1 MTAPSPTAAAARPPF
16 DAVIFDLDGVVTNTA
31 LVHQAAW
38 REAFEQ
44 ILQDPRVPD
53 TADRS
58 PLSKA
63 DYRSYIDGLPREE
76 GVVKF
81 LASRGVKV
89 DKGSDGDEPGT
100 WTAFGL
106 GALKNRLFQERL
118 RRDGVQSYPGTVQLL
133 QRLSDAGVPTGVVTS
148 SRNASSVLDAAGI
161 PDLFGV
167 ILDGTAAANLGLRG
181 KPAPDVFLAAAF
193 RLGVSPSHSVVIEDS
208 VAGVL
213 AAHRGG
219 FGLVVGIDRSGT
231 RRELEAAGA
240 GTVLNDVRELDL
252 GLVLGDPWQLVYEG
266 FDAGHEGHR
275 EALTTLGNGYLAV
288 RGASPEGGGSI
299 RYAGMYLAGVFNRLA
314 AEVAGEVLV
323 EEHMVNAPDCLPL
336 DLRLADGQWWSEG
349 GLAVVRERGT
359 LDLQRAVLERRLLL
373 EAGDKRR
380 MEVVQTRFVS
390 MAEPHLLGLETKV
403 TPLGWSGAVEVRS
416 GVTTGVTNS
425 NVPEPAASPGVH
437 LVDRTMEGGS
447 FKQPAP
453 DDVSVVEAETT
464 QSLIRVAVAFRTS
477 VSGGAGA
484 GGTGS
489 GGTGPGGTSA
499 GKPGSIGP
507 FHFRTFEVAL
517 ADGAAARISKTVAV
531 ATSRDR
537 AIASPAAA
545 AVAVLARA
553 GGDIDAHLTAHQD
566 AWRHELHPFL
576 VDIEA
581 PVQVRLVLNLHI
593 FHLLQTLTHHTAE
606 LDAGVTARG
615 LHGEGY
621 RGHVF
626 WDELFVL
633 PLLTTRTPDV
643 ARSLIEYRWRR
654 LPAARHAAAVQGFSG
669 AQFPWQSGSDGT
681 EETPKWLYND
691 RSGRWVKD
699 HSHMQLHSGL
709 AVAFN
714 VWQYFQATSDK
725 AWLLRKGAELVM
737 DVARFF
743 ASRAG
748 FSQDTGRYH
757 IRGVVGPDEYHTGYP
772 GSTDPGLDDNAYTN
786 AMAAWV
792 CLRAAEITGIFH
804 GNELAGLMERL
815 HITGE
820 EAAGWEQVGKAMFIP
835 FHTDGV
841 ISQFAGYEDL
851 EELDWERYRE
861 SYDSI
866 ERLDLIL
873 EAEGDQTNRYKLA
886 KQADVLMLPYLL
898 GHEGVI
904 ALLQELGYVF
914 TRDLLNRTIEYYLA
928 RTAHGST
935 LSRVAHASVLAALD
949 ADRAWDSFREALD
962 ADLDDTQHG
971 TTRTGIHL
979 GAMAGSIDVIQRSFG
994 GLRLSGDALVF
1005 APNLP
1010 TGLRSVAFRVRYR
1023 GHYLNV
1029 ELKDGRMRMASAAGD
1044 AEPISVRV
1052 NGRKTALAAG
1062 QVRTFRLPTPVE
1074 GPAAS

>member
-63 DYRSYIDGLPREE
+63 DYRTYIDGLPREE

-133 QRLSDAGVPTGVVTS
+133 QRLSDARVPTGVVTS

-161 PDLFGV
+161 PNLFGV

-208 VAGVL
+208 EAGVL

-349 GLAVVRERGT
+349 GLAVVRERRT

-425 NVPEPAASPGVH
+425 NVPEPAASPRVH
-437 LVDRTMEGGS
+437 LVDRTMDGGS
-447 FKQPAP
+447 FRQPAP

-484 GGTGS
+484 GGAGSRGSGS
-489 GGTGPGGTSA
+489 GGTGA

-507 FHFRTFEVAL
+507 FHFRIFEVAL

-553 GGDIDAHLTAHQD
+553 GGDIDALLTAHQD

-593 FHLLQTLTHHTAE
+593 FHLLQTLTRHTAE

-725 AWLLRKGAELVM
+725 AWLLRKGAELVI

-815 HITGE
+815 HITDE

-979 GAMAGSIDVIQRSFG
+979 GAMAGSIDVIQRSFA

-1010 TGLRSVAFRVRYR
+1010 TGLRSVAFMVRYR

-1029 ELKDGRMRMASAAGD
+1029 ELKDGRMRIASAAGD

-1062 QVRTFRLPTPVE
+1062 QVRTFRLPTQVE

>member
-1 MTAPSPTAAAARPPF
+1 MTASPTAAAAKPPF

-31 LVHQAAW
+31 LVHQSAW
-38 REAFEQ
+38 KEAFDQ
-44 ILQDPRVPD
+44 ILLDPRVPAA
-53 TADRS
+53 ADRS
-58 PLSKA
+58 PLTKA
-63 DYRSYIDGLPREE
+63 DYRTYIDGLPREE
-76 GVVKF
+76 GVLKF
-81 LASRGVKV
+81 LASRGVRV
-89 DKGSDGDEPGT
+89 ERGSERDEPGA

-106 GALKNRLFQERL
+106 GALKNRLFLEHL
-118 RRDGVQSYPGTVQLL
+118 RHDGVQAYPGTMQLL
-133 QRLSDAGVPTGVVTS
+133 RTLSDAGILMGVVTS
-148 SRNASSVLDAAGI
+148 SRNASSVLEAAGI
-161 PDLFGV
+161 PGSFGV
-167 ILDGTAAANLGLRG
+167 ILDGSAAASLGLRG

-193 RLGVSPSHSVVIEDS
+193 RLGVSPSHAVVIEDS

-213 AAHRGG
+213 AARRGG

-240 GTVLNDVRELDL
+240 GTVLNDVGELDL

-288 RGASPEGGGSI
+288 RGAAPEGGGSA
-299 RYAGMYLAGVFNRLA
+299 RYAGMYLAGVFNRVA
-314 AEVAGEVLV
+314 AKVADEVLV

-336 DLRLADGQWWSEG
+336 DLRPADGQWWSAG
-349 GLAVVRERGT
+349 GMVVLRERRS

-373 EAGDKRR
+373 ETGDKRR

-390 MAEPHLLGLETKV
+390 MAEPHLLALETKI
-403 TPLGWSGAVEVRS
+403 TPLGWSGAMEVRS
-416 GVTTGVTNS
+416 GVDAGVRNA
-425 NVPEPAASPGVH
+425 NIPEPASSPGIH
-437 LVDRTMEGGS
+437 LVDRT
-447 FKQPAP
+447 PAGRGLQHRP
-453 DDVSVVEAETT
+453 DDISVVEAETT
-464 QSLIRVAVAFRTS
+464 QSLIRIAAAYRTS
-477 VSGGAGA
+477 VSGEPVAGQRGSMGA
-484 GGTGS
+484 
-489 GGTGPGGTSA
+489 
-499 GKPGSIGP
+499 
-507 FHFRTFEVAL
+507 FHFHMFPVNL
-517 ADGAAARISKTVAV
+517 SDGVPTRISKTVAV
-531 ATSRDR
+531 VTSRDR
-537 AIASPAAA
+537 AISSTASAAE
-545 AVAVLARA
+545 AVLVRS
-553 GGDIDAHLTAHQD
+553 GGNLDSLLTAHEQ
-566 AWRHELHPFL
+566 AWRHELRPFL

-593 FHLLQTLTHHTAE
+593 FHLLQTLTRHTAE

-643 ARSLIEYRWRR
+643 ARALIEYRWRR
-654 LPAARHAAAVQGFSG
+654 LPAARHSAAVLGLAG
-669 AQFPWQSGSDGT
+669 AKFPWQSGSDGT

-699 HSHMQLHSGL
+699 HSHMQLHAGL

-725 AWLLRKGAELVM
+725 AWLLRKGAELVI
-737 DVARFF
+737 DIARFF
-743 ASRAG
+743 TSRAEY
-748 FSQDTGRYH
+748 SQDTGRYH
-757 IRGVVGPDEYHTGYP
+757 VRGVVGPDEYHTGYP
-772 GSTDPGLDDNAYTN
+772 GNDEPGVDDNAYTN

-792 CLRAAEITGIFH
+792 CLRAAEIIGTFH
-804 GNELAGLMERL
+804 PNELADLTERL
-815 HITGE
+815 GITGG
-820 EAAGWEQVGKAMFIP
+820 EAAGWEQVGRAMFIP
-835 FHTDGV
+835 FHSDGV
-841 ISQFAGYEDL
+841 ISQFAGYEKL

-861 SYDSI
+861 TYESI

-873 EAEGDQTNRYKLA
+873 EAEADNINRYKLA

-898 GHEGVI
+898 GQEGLI
-904 ALLQELGYVF
+904 SLLSELGYAF
-914 TRDLLNRTIEYYLA
+914 TADQLNRTIEYYLA

-971 TTRTGIHL
+971 TTRAGIHL
-979 GAMAGSIDVIQRSFG
+979 GAMAGSIDVIQRSFA
-994 GLRLSGDALVF
+994 GLRLSGDTIVF

-1010 TGLRSVAFRVRYR
+1010 TGLRSVAFRVHYR
-1023 GHYLNV
+1023 GHQLNI
-1029 ELKDGRMRMASAAGD
+1029 ELKDGRMRIASAAGD

-1052 NGRKTALAAG
+1052 NGRKAALMPG
-1062 QVRTFRLPTPVE
+1062 QARTFRLPLPVH
-1074 GPAAS
+1074 GSAAS

>member
-1 MTAPSPTAAAARPPF
+1 MTASPTAAAAKPPF

-38 REAFEQ
+38 KEAFEQ
-44 ILQDPRVPD
+44 ILQDPRIPA

-58 PLSKA
+58 PLTKA
-63 DYRSYIDGLPREE
+63 DYRNYIDGLPREE
-76 GVVKF
+76 GVLKF

-89 DKGSDGDEPGT
+89 DRGSDQDEPGT

-106 GALKNRLFQERL
+106 GALKNRLFLEHL
-118 RRDGVQSYPGTVQLL
+118 REDGVQSYPGTMQLL

-161 PDLFGV
+161 PGYFNV

-193 RLGVSPSHSVVIEDS
+193 RLGVSPSHAVVIEDS

-213 AAHRGG
+213 AAYRGG
-219 FGLVVGIDRSGT
+219 FGLVVGIDRNGN

-240 GTVLNDVRELDL
+240 RSVLNDVGELDL
-252 GLVLGDPWQLVYEG
+252 GLVVGDPWQLVYEG

-275 EALTTLGNGYLAV
+275 EALTTLGNGYFGV
-288 RGASPEGGGSI
+288 RGAAPEGGSF
-299 RYAGMYLAGVFNRLA
+299 RYPGMYLAGVYNRVA
-314 AEVAGEVLV
+314 TDVAGEVLV
-323 EEHMVNAPDCLPL
+323 EEHMVNAPDCLPV
-336 DLRLADGQWWSEG
+336 DLRLASGQWWSAG
-349 GLAVVRERGT
+349 GMTVLRERRT

-373 EAGDKRR
+373 EAADKRR
-380 MEVVQTRFVS
+380 LEIVQTRFVS
-390 MAEPHLLGLETKV
+390 MAEPHLLSLETKI

-416 GVTTGVTNS
+416 GVNTGVTNS
-425 NVPEPAASPGVH
+425 NVPEPASSPGVH
-437 LVDRTMEGGS
+437 LIDRTTDGGG
-447 FKQPAP
+447 FRPPAP

-477 VSGGAGA
+477 VSGGP
-484 GGTGS
+484 S
-489 GGTGPGGTSA
+489 SGGTSA
-499 GKPGSIGP
+499 GQPGSIGP
-507 FHFRTFEVAL
+507 FHFHTFHVAL

-531 ATSRDR
+531 VTSRDR
-537 AIASPAAA
+537 AIASPSSAAL
-545 AVAVLARA
+545 AVLART
-553 GGDIDAHLTAHQD
+553 GRDIDALLNAHQE

-593 FHLLQTLTHHTAE
+593 FHLLQTLTRHTAE

-654 LPAARHAAAVQGFSG
+654 LPAARHAAAVQGLPG

-681 EETPKWLYND
+681 EETPKWLFND

-725 AWLLRKGAELVM
+725 AWLLRKGAELVV

-743 ASRAG
+743 SSRAEC
-748 FSQDTGRYH
+748 SPDTGRYH

-772 GSTDPGLDDNAYTN
+772 GRKDPGLDDNAYTN

-792 CLRAAEITGIFH
+792 CLRAAEIIGIFH

-815 HITGE
+815 GITGE
-820 EAAGWEQVGKAMFIP
+820 EAARWEQVGRAMFIP

-841 ISQFAGYEDL
+841 ISQFAGYEELD
-851 EELDWERYRE
+851 ELDWEKYRE
-861 SYDSI
+861 TYDSI

-904 ALLQELGYVF
+904 ALLDELGYAF
-914 TRDLLNRTIEYYLA
+914 TGDLLNRTIEYYLA

-979 GAMAGSIDVIQRSFG
+979 GAMAGSIDVIQRSFA

-1023 GHYLNV
+1023 GHHLNV
-1029 ELKDGRMRMASAAGD
+1029 ELKDGRMRIASAAGD
-1044 AEPISVRV
+1044 AEPVSVRV
-1052 NGRKTALAAG
+1052 SGRKVALAAG
-1062 QVRTFRLPTPVE
+1062 QVRTFRLPMPAE
-1074 GPAAS
+1074 GSAAS